1 MSDYEKKRS
10 GLVATCVLIAAIGAL
25 FLLGGGGPT
34 QAASQTP
41 GVELG
46 PGQTGQGLEGQ
57 NLPYIRTL
65 TNTLY
70 MPFAMKHWPPYPY
83 STTLNPIDNTD
94 GDGIYVVGWL
104 PAELAQTYS
113 LEEDDNAAF
122 SSPTEVYSGTG
133 TSWAVPAPGRTAGTF
148 YYRVR
153 GHNTWGY
160 GPYSNVRAVLVLL
173 PVTPVLSPINNTD
186 GDASYTVSWSA
197 AARASSYTLQEDTDR
212 NFGSPVTA
220 FQGAQTTWS
229 ASGKAPATYYYRVRA
244 NGPTGQSA
252 WSNVQS
258 ATVGAFRADRVDM
271 AAGECTTLRWDF
283 SGIKALY
290 ISFGYG
296 YDLEGVVGHGTG
308 QVCPSVTT
316 TYQALV
322 VKLDGSHERHYVTI
336 NVTGSGCGDPI
347 IWRFSPTTYQ
357 VAPGQPFSIF
367 WDVDC
372 AKTVHFIQG
381 SGAEEPVAG
390 HGSKID
396 VRIYS
401 DTLFKLKVG
410 KLSGDFVYASFTVRV
425 TTTAGEEPANGP

>member
-1 MSDYEKKRS
+1 MSDYGKKHIR
-10 GLVATCVLIAAIGAL
+10 LLATCGLIAALGAL
-25 FLLGGGGPT
+25 FLLGSGWPT
-34 QAASQTP
+34 QAASQAFD
-41 GVELG
+41 VQSG
-46 PGQTGQGLEGQ
+46 PGHIEESLEGQ
-57 NLPYIRTL
+57 NLSYPRTL

-83 STTLNPIDNTD
+83 PTTLNPIDNTD
-94 GDGIYVVGWL
+94 GDGIYVVSWL
-104 PAELAQTYS
+104 PAGLAQTYS

-122 SSPTEVYSGTG
+122 SSPTEVYSSAGTA
-133 TSWAVPAPGRTAGTF
+133 WAVPAPGKTAGTF

-160 GPYSNVRAVLVLL
+160 GPYSNVRAVTVLL
-173 PVTPVLSPINNTD
+173 PATPVLNPIDNSD
-186 GDASYTVSWSA
+186 GDANYTVSWSA

-258 ATVGAFRADRVDM
+258 ATVGAFRADRVNL

-296 YDLEGVVGHGTG
+296 YDLEGVVGHGTQ

-316 TYQALV
+316 RYEALV
-322 VKLDGSHERHYVTI
+322 VKQDGSHERHYVTV
-336 NVTGSGCGDPI
+336 NVTGSGCGDPV

-372 AKTVHFIQG
+372 ANTVHFIQG
-381 SGAEEPVAG
+381 SGPEEPVTG
-390 HGSKID
+390 HGSRID
-396 VRIYS
+396 VRIYA
-401 DTLFKLKVG
+401 DTLFKLKVE
-410 KLSGDFVYASFTVRV
+410 KLNGGFVYASFIVRV
-425 TTTAGEEPANGP
+425 TTTAGTEPADAP